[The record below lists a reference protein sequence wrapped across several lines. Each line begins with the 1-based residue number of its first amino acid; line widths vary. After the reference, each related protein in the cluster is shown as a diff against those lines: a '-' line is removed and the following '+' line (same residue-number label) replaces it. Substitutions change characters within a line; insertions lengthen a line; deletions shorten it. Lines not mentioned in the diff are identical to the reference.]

1 VIASILAELGASGS
15 QLAVAALAALGIYL
29 AVIIATRLSGLRS
42 FSKMSAFDFA
52 MTVAIGSLIATA
64 ASGQAPL
71 ASASVGVI
79 TLYAAQFTVALLR
92 RHALLHG
99 TVDNAPLLLM
109 DADRIL
115 DDNLAAA
122 RLTRDDLHG
131 KLREANVLHYGQVRA
146 VVFETTGEVSVLH
159 GEHALDPALLRGV
172 RRSSSRFGRQG

>member
-1 VIASILAELGASGS
+1 VLASILAELGASGP
-15 QLAVAALAALGIYL
+15 QLVVAALAAFGIYL
-29 AVIIATRLSGLRS
+29 AVIVATRLSGLRS

-71 ASASVGVI
+71 ASVVVGVGA
-79 TLYAAQFTVALLR
+79 LFVAQFVVALSR
-92 RHALLHG
+92 RHSLLHG
-99 TVDNAPLLLM
+99 VVDNSPLLLM

-122 RLTRDDLHG
+122 RITLDDLHS

-146 VVFETTGEVSVLH
+146 VVLETTGDVSVLH
-159 GEHALDPALLRGV
+159 GDDELDPALLRGV
-172 RRSSSRFGRQG
+172 RRSPTRSSERG